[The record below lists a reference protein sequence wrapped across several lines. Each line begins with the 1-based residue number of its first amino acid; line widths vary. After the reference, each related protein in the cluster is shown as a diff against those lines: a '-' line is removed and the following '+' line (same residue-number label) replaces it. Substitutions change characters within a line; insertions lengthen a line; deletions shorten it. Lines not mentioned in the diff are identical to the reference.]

1 MATVKTLETEVALVK
16 QDLNQM
22 GSLFVKLEAT
32 LDKISD
38 VCNNCTQILAVHEQ
52 RLHDGELQF
61 NALREDMSD
70 IEETIDSEIKDLHSR
85 ITTQHREMEEKMS
98 KEIDKVLDAIR
109 DLKSHMIEK
118 HDSLEDRVKQLEKW
132 RWIIIGILLA
142 AGMFLPEIRSFL
154 LNQV

>member
-1 MATVKTLETEVALVK
+1 MATVKSLETDVALVK
-16 QDLNQM
+16 NDLNQM

-52 RLHDGELQF
+52 RLHDGEIQF
-61 NALREDMSD
+61 NAMREDMSD

-118 HDSLEDRVKQLEKW
+118 HESLEDRVKQLEKW
-132 RWIIIGILLA
+132 RWILIGALVA
-142 AGMFLPEIRSFL
+142 GGMFLPEIRNFL
-154 LNQV
+154 MSNI